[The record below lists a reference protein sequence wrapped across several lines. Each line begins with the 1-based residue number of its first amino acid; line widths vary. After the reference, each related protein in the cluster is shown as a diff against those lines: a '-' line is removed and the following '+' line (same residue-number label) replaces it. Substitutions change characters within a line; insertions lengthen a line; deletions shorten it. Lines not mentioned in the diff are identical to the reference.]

1 MALKASVKT
10 TGGHK
15 IKALLKNAQR
25 SRRKSIKVGFFS
37 DSKYPDGKP
46 VAAVAAINEF
56 GLGSQLERPFFR
68 QSVGDM
74 TKDLSGEVAKAIDPK
89 TMTIDADTAKQIGD
103 KAVDMVRK
111 RIKGFGSPENRP
123 STLEGKEGSQPLI
136 DTKKMLNAVKHDG

>member
-74 TKDLSGEVAKAIDPK
+74 TKDLSGEVAKAIDPR
-89 TMTIDADTAKQIGD
+89 TMDVDADTAKQIGD
-103 KAVDMVRK
+103 KAVAWCESGLRVSVDPK
-111 RIKGFGSPENRP
+111 TARP
-123 STLEGKEGSQPLI
+123 PLSTKEGSQPSL
-136 DTKKMLNAVKHDG
+136 TQSGC

>member
-37 DSKYPDGKP
+37 DSKYDDGKP

-74 TKDLSGEVAKAIDPK
+74 TKNLSGEVAKAIDPK
-89 TMTIDADTAKQIGD
+89 TMTIDADTAKRIGD
-103 KAVDMVRK
+103 AAVDMVK
-111 RIKGFGSPENRP
+111 ARIKNFDNPANRP
-123 STLEGKEGSQPLI
+123 STLESKEGSQPLI
-136 DTKKMLNAVKHDG
+136 DSKKMYNSVSHDA